1 VASGI
6 GSLGNGIAA
15 GAAVV
20 TAALATSGSAHVRPE
35 EVSNAPAKP
44 NASIARFIM
53 NSPKTASIVDQ
64 QKAIFM
70 PQFDH

>member
-1 VASGI
+1 M
-6 GSLGNGIAA
+6 AA

-20 TAALATSGSAHVRPE
+20 TAALLASATSGSAHVRPE